1 MAVINDIAVSRAI
14 VEAYNAR
21 LLAALDVDVLIA
33 GAGPSGMVAGAI
45 LAERGYKVTIVE
57 KRLSIGGGIWG
68 GGLMM
73 PIIVVQPEAEHIL
86 ERFGIRRQRTKD
98 GLLTVDAC
106 ELATALCVG
115 CLHAGV
121 YLMTLMN
128 IEDVR
133 VQKNKVT
140 GLVVNR
146 TNFGH
151 GPLPVDPITLGAKA
165 VIDQTGHEMVV
176 AASLQK
182 RGIQLNTS
190 TGGLL
195 GEAPMDADVG
205 EQFVVEKTGLIYPGL
220 YVAGMS
226 VCGAYG
232 GPRMGPIF
240 GGMLLSGQRVAE
252 LVSKDLGER

>member
-1 MAVINDIAVSRAI
+1 MTNISDIAVSRSI

-33 GAGPSGMVAGAI
+33 GAGPSGMVAGAM
-45 LAERGYKVTIVE
+45 LAERGLKVTIVE

-73 PIIVVQPEAEHIL
+73 PVVVVQPAAEHIL
-86 ERFGIRRQRTKD
+86 EKFGIRRQRTGE

-106 ELATALCVG
+106 ELASGLCVG
-115 CLHAGV
+115 CIRAGACLLT
-121 YLMTLMN
+121 LMT

-133 VQKNKVT
+133 VQKGRVT

-146 TNFGH
+146 TNFGQT
-151 GPLPVDPITLGAKA
+151 PLPVDPITLGGK
-165 VIDQTGHEMVV
+165 VVVDQTGHEMVV
-176 AASLQK
+176 AAALVK
-182 RGIQLNTS
+182 RGLKLDTS
-190 TGGLL
+190 TGGLV
-195 GEAPMDADVG
+195 GEQPMDADAG
-205 EQFVVEKTGLIYPGL
+205 ERFVVDKTGQVYPGL

-226 VCGAYG
+226 VCAVCG

-240 GGMLLSGQRVAE
+240 GGMLLSGEKVAH
-252 LVSKDLGER
+252 LIARDLGK